1 MDRLPRVLVVTGTPG
16 VGKTRISKVLAER
29 LEGLYISLTDIV
41 KRENLCLYV
50 DSERDTVVADLRVL
64 SDRVSEIISE
74 SSCDVVVDGHY
85 ASEVVSSEMV
95 SYAFVLRVEPDNLR
109 FRLQERGYSEGKILE
124 NLASEVLDVCLFD
137 AVACYGVEKVDEIEV
152 TDKNVDEVIDE
163 ILGVINGRTKAKSGK
178 VDWLGKLEEEDRL
191 SELSTYLNWL

>member
-1 MDRLPRVLVVTGTPG
+1 MDRLPRVLVITGTPG

-95 SYAFVLRVEPDNLR
+95 SYAFVLRVEPDKLR

-191 SELSTYLNWL
+191 SELSEYLNWL

>member
-1 MDRLPRVLVVTGTPG
+1 MDRLPRVLIVTGTPG

-95 SYAFVLRVEPDNLR
+95 SYAFVLRVEPDKLR
-109 FRLQERGYSEGKILE
+109 CRLQERGYSEGKILE

-191 SELSTYLNWL
+191 SELSEYLNWL

>member
-1 MDRLPRVLVVTGTPG
+1 MVRLPRVLVVTGTPG

-95 SYAFVLRVEPDNLR
+95 SYAFVLRVEPDKLR

-191 SELSTYLNWL
+191 SELSEYLNWL

>member
-1 MDRLPRVLVVTGTPG
+1 MVRLPRVLVVTGTPG

-41 KRENLCLYV
+41 KRENLRLYV
-50 DSERDTVVADLRVL
+50 DSERDTVVADLRAL

-74 SSCDVVVDGHY
+74 SSCDVIVDGHY

-95 SYAFVLRVEPDNLR
+95 SYAFVLRVEPDKLR
-109 FRLQERGYSEGKILE
+109 HRLRERGYSEGKILE
-124 NLASEVLDVCLFD
+124 NLASEVLDVCLVD

-152 TDKNVDEVIDE
+152 TYKDVDEIIEE
-163 ILGVINGRTKAKSGK
+163 ILAVLNGRTKAKSGK

-191 SELSTYLNWL
+191 SELSEYLNWF

>member
-95 SYAFVLRVEPDNLR
+95 SYAFVLRVEPDKLR

-191 SELSTYLNWL
+191 SELSEYLNWL

>member
-1 MDRLPRVLVVTGTPG
+1 VIRLPRVLVVTGTPG
-16 VGKTRISKVLAER
+16 VGKTRVSKVLAER

-41 KRENLCLYV
+41 KGENLRLYA

-64 SDRVSEIISE
+64 SDRVSNIISE

-85 ASEVVSSEMV
+85 ASEVVSSEVV
-95 SYAFVLRVEPDNLR
+95 SYAFVLRIEPDKLR
-109 FRLQERGYSEGKILE
+109 QRLRERGYSKGKVLE

-137 AVACYGVEKVDEIEV
+137 AVARYGVEKVDEIEV
-152 TDKNVDEVIDE
+152 TYKDVDEVIEE
-163 ILGVINGRTKAKSGK
+163 ILAVLNGRTKAKSGK

-191 SELSTYLNWL
+191 SELSEYLNWL

>member
-64 SDRVSEIISE
+64 SERVSEIISE

-85 ASEVVSSEMV
+85 ASEVVSSEVV
-95 SYAFVLRVEPDNLR
+95 SYAFVLRIEPDKLR

-191 SELSTYLNWL
+191 SELSEYLNWL

>member
-64 SDRVSEIISE
+64 SDRVSKIISG

-95 SYAFVLRVEPDNLR
+95 SYAFVLRVEPDKLR

-191 SELSTYLNWL
+191 SELSEYLNWL